1 MAPKRT
7 NLRER
12 YELREVLGKGGMGV
26 VYKAYDTLMNR
37 EVALKTILD
46 IDNPASA
53 ELFYKEWSVLATMVH
68 PNVIGIYDIGD
79 FEEGGMKKPFF
90 VMPLLPGVALDTLI
104 HDGSPRLTTEN
115 VVNIIDQAC
124 RGLHAAHEQGLVHR
138 DVKPSNIFVMDDDSV
153 KIIDFGIAR
162 VASTQS
168 KTSIKGT
175 LFYLAPEA
183 IEMKP
188 PTALSDQFALAVAA
202 YEALTRRR
210 PFEGSSPD
218 EVFEAIRKFSPP
230 PVSELNPNVNY
241 AISQVI
247 HKALAKQPFHRF
259 LTIREFG
266 DALQKARRNERL
278 ELFDTAKIKPRL
290 ERARLSFEMGDY
302 NFALEVLAE
311 LEAEGRLDQDVALL
325 RRQVDQAVR
334 QTRIKQLLE
343 GARRFLEAAEYPLAL
358 RKVQDALDLNP
369 EDTDALS
376 LKAQIERERR
386 EKKIEEWIQITHQH
400 LENQAFSQARDALN
414 NVLKLKPNDT
424 VALALMAEVSRRERE
439 VVQVREEKSRLYQA
453 AMQAWDQGDVTAA
466 LSKLE
471 HLMKLD
477 HDRPDADPGRTGTY
491 HGFYNQVHSEHNS
504 IKNALDEA
512 RQNLTGG
519 NYEAALA
526 TCRQYLSKYPNHA
539 LFQALKFDVEER
551 QRQALSAVIAETDRR
566 VEEEADLHRRVGIL
580 EEVLKVYPGES
591 HFERALKLVRDK
603 RDLVNSIVSK
613 ARFFEERG
621 QFNEALDQW
630 QILRSIHARH
640 PGLAFE
646 IERLIQKRDQQAREN
661 AKAMWAQQT
670 DQCLEAGDYEK
681 AVRTVESALEEFPG
695 EPDLLELA
703 NVARKGRARAAEA
716 LQLLTRARELSER
729 GGLEASLAP
738 LRQAAE
744 LDPHNTVIRTV
755 LINSLLDDARR
766 LMQAADWQGA
776 EEHLAELRA
785 LDPTHAGA
793 ESLASQI
800 ADRKHEE
807 FVSMCLTQAR
817 RLQAEGDLAR
827 AITVVEQGL
836 QAYPNDPRFE
846 QLKATLLRAQAEARR
861 QTAARD
867 SQEIPKASEASDA
880 TIAIPPPKAPAAP
893 SKAPTAPPQVPVAPP
908 PAAASAGIPE
918 SATVILGGASASP
931 PPQAVS
937 SPPAVSAPPRA
948 APPTP
953 MPRAAASPGTPAS
966 ATVILGGAPASPVPQ
981 AVSTPAAPPAAPAAR
996 PPVPATPP
1004 STPAAP
1010 RPPENPMLVLIRRS
1024 MQSKE
1029 ARYAAVGIAAF
1040 VLLIF
1045 GIVRVSRMLRPK
1057 PKPSVVAQYKVQ
1069 LQSSP
1074 EGAAISVDG
1083 TQCGVSTCE
1092 LSLKP
1097 GTYKAEATLS
1107 GYDNA
1112 TQAFTVTAGQGALPV
1127 RLVLEPPPAQIS
1139 LSTDLTDGT
1148 ISVDGASVAQIQGG
1162 ETEVPSLR
1170 PGQHKIEIQSTG
1182 AKVSMDLDFPSAALP
1197 KLTAPIQAQG
1207 IDTVVIARY
1216 GSEALVYCNTDGTA
1230 ITIDGKPA
1238 GATTAA
1244 GLDVKDLAP
1253 GPHELQFTVNGL
1265 TNRIPFE
1272 SSNTAGI
1279 VASMLSE
1286 RNVGPLTIQTGED
1299 GVAVYLNG
1307 QKSRFATRRGRL
1319 RLFLEPK
1326 KYVVRVEKAG
1336 LWAADQTADVLRGK
1350 DTQLTFKLVPAKG
1363 TLVVRGAPPGTEISV
1378 DGASIGAAADGT
1390 FSSANID
1397 PGKHTVALKKDGFR
1411 TIQTDYTFEPG
1422 QSVTVEGAMQSL
1434 SGSLKIE
1441 VSPPVEGLQVRVVR
1455 EGEMREQVV
1464 SGTEVSLTE
1473 GNYRVTGS
1481 APQYQDAVATAH
1493 VPAGGAVTVT
1503 LAMKRVAERPTGQTQ
1518 SKTQP
1523 SVFTIEDWAK
1533 AGSANPSLSNWKRDK
1548 NVWAKQGGE
1557 FVVAPISPAPGRLT
1571 FTVIPLNRKRL
1582 EWVLNYKDD
1591 KNYDLFQI
1599 DAKTFV
1605 RTRYAGGKKGES
1617 VRYPSSYKPDNYL
1630 MVTITLTGSSI
1641 VHSFVVDG
1649 QWHEVDNWQTPG
1661 GGVQGKFGFHVP
1673 GKDEIGVSD
1682 FKFTPN

>member
-1 MAPKRT
+1 MSPKRT

-68 PNVIGIYDIGD
+68 PNVIGIYDIGE
-79 FEEGGMKKPFF
+79 FEEAGMKKPFF

-210 PFEGSSPD
+210 PFEGSTPD

-266 DALQKARRNERL
+266 DALQKARRNEPL

-386 EKKIEEWIQITHQH
+386 ERKIEEWIQITHQH
-400 LENQAFSQARDALN
+400 LENQAFAQARDALN

-439 VVQVREEKSRLYQA
+439 VSQVREEKSRLYQA

-504 IKNALDEA
+504 IKNALEEA
-512 RQNLTGG
+512 RQNLSGE

-539 LFQALKFDVEER
+539 LFQALKFDIEER

-566 VEEEADLHRRVGIL
+566 VEDEADLHRRVGIL
-580 EEVLKVYPGES
+580 EEVLKLYPGES

-670 DQCLEAGDYEK
+670 DQCLELGDYEK
-681 AVRTVESALEEFPG
+681 AVRTVESALEEFPN

-716 LQLLTRARELSER
+716 QQLLARARELSER

-766 LMQAADWQGA
+766 LMQAADWQAA
-776 EEHLAELRA
+776 EDHLTELRA

-800 ADRKHEE
+800 SDRKHEE

-846 QLKATLLRAQAEARR
+846 QLRATLVRAQTEARR
-861 QTAARD
+861 QTGAREP
-867 SQEIPKASEASDA
+867 QETPKPSDA
-880 TIAIPPPKAPAAP
+880 TIAIPPPPAPAAP
-893 SKAPTAPPQVPVAPP
+893 PKAPTAPPRPAAAPPPAPPPPAPPP
-908 PAAASAGIPE
+908 PAAAPGPPAAASPGIPE
-918 SATVILGGASASP
+918 SATVILGGKPAAP
-931 PPQAVS
+931 PPQAIPTPVAR
-937 SPPAVSAPPRA
+937 PAPP
-948 APPTP
+948 PK
-953 MPRAAASPGTPAS
+953 
-966 ATVILGGAPASPVPQ
+966 
-981 AVSTPAAPPAAPAAR
+981 TPAAPPP
-996 PPVPATPP
+996 TP
-1004 STPAAP
+1004 AP
-1010 RPPENPMLVLIRRS
+1010 RPAPAENPALAQIKRF
-1024 MQSKE
+1024 MQTKE
-1029 ARYAAVGIAAF
+1029 ARYAAIGLAAF

-1045 GIVRVSRMLRPK
+1045 GVVRISRMLRSTAK
-1057 PKPSVVAQYKVQ
+1057 PPAVVTQYKVQ

-1083 TQCGVSTCE
+1083 TPCGVSTCE
-1092 LSLKP
+1092 ASLKP

-1112 TQAFTVTAGQGALPV
+1112 TQQFTVAAGRGADPV

-1148 ISVDGASVAQIQGG
+1148 ISVDGATVAQIQGG
-1162 ETEVPSLR
+1162 ETEVPNLR
-1170 PGQHKIEIQSTG
+1170 PGQHKLEIQSSG
-1182 AKVSMDLDFPSAALP
+1182 AKATIELDFPSAALP

-1207 IDTVVIARY
+1207 IDAVVIARY
-1216 GSEALVYCNTDGTA
+1216 SSQALVYCNTDGTQ
-1230 ITIDGKPA
+1230 ITVDGKSV
-1238 GATTAA
+1238 GATVAA
-1244 GLDVKDLAP
+1244 GLEVKDLAP
-1253 GPHELQFTVNGL
+1253 GPHELQFTVNTL
-1265 TNRIPFE
+1265 TNKIAFE

-1279 VASMLSE
+1279 VASMLTE
-1286 RNVGPLTIQTGED
+1286 RNVGPLSIQTGED

-1307 QKSRFATRRGRL
+1307 QKSRYLTRRGRV
-1319 RLFLEPK
+1319 RLYLEPK
-1326 KYVVRVEKAG
+1326 QYVVRVEKAG
-1336 LWAADQTADVLRGK
+1336 LWAADQTADVRRGK
-1350 DTQLTFKLVPAKG
+1350 DTQLTFKLIPAKG
-1363 TLVVRGAPPGTEISV
+1363 TLIVRGAPPGTEVLV
-1378 DGASIGAAADGT
+1378 DGTAIGAASDGA

-1411 TIQTDYTFEPG
+1411 TIQADYSFEPG

-1441 VSPPVEGLQVRVVR
+1441 VTPLVEGLQVRVVR
-1455 EGEMREQVV
+1455 EGETREQVV
-1464 SGTEVSLTE
+1464 SGSEVSLAE

-1481 APQYQDAVATAH
+1481 APQYQDAFATAH
-1493 VPAGGAVTVT
+1493 VPAGGAVTAT
-1503 LAMKRVAERPTGQTQ
+1503 LVMRRVAE
-1518 SKTQP
+1518 KTAGSQP
-1523 SVFTIEDWAK
+1523 KAQAIAAFSMDEWAK
-1533 AGSANPSLSNWKRDK
+1533 NGPALSGWTREN
-1548 NVWAKQGGE
+1548 NVWVKRGGD
-1557 FVVAPISPAPGRLT
+1557 FVLAPINPAAGKFT
-1571 FTVIPLNRKRL
+1571 FTAIPMKSKRL

-1591 KNYDLFQI
+1591 KNYDLFQL
-1599 DAKTFV
+1599 DGKSFV
-1605 RTRYAGGKKGES
+1605 RTPYVNGKKGEQ
-1617 VRYPSSYKPDNYL
+1617 VKYPFALKANEYV
-1630 MVTITLTGSSI
+1630 MVTIAVSGGSI
-1641 VHSFVVDG
+1641 VHSFVVER